1 LPATLSYTWEQAA
14 EMAKSSQVMAF
25 NLAEMVREFLI
36 KHLPEKPSASL
47 WERMRQREQVCS
59 ARRPPRP

>member
-1 LPATLSYTWEQAA
+1 
-14 EMAKSSQVMAF
+14 MAKSSQVMAF